1 MRMINNNKRI
11 NEVTVST
18 LGPTEKAAILFL
30 L

>member
-1 MRMINNNKRI
+1 MQTINTNKRN
-11 NEVTVST
+11 NEVTLSA